1 MIKELEI
8 DMSILKN
15 TSEVQRAH
23 MESGMVFNHD
33 DDNSMMSTTT
43 ELYGAK
49 LANKTVCGLE
59 VATHHQD
66 GRQETEDNQS
76 SLNDDNS
83 NPPGNNPQ
91 N

>member
-1 MIKELEI
+1 MELEI
-8 DMSILKN
+8 NMYILQDTIKI
-15 TSEVQRAH
+15 QRAH

-33 DDNSMMSTTT
+33 DANSMMSTTT
-43 ELYGAK
+43 EVYGAK

-66 GRQETEDNQS
+66 GRQATEDNQS

-83 NPPGNNPQ
+83 NPPGNTPQ